1 MRRTPEEHL
10 LFNDGLM
17 FDALR
22 ANLDTVH
29 SRVQKVAESMLRARP
44 EAELIDELVD
54 ELKIRPLELDED
66 GRRMTKQ
73 EVQVDVSRD
82 PRRAFFNDGGQILVP
97 GIRVIVTLPF
107 RGNPDLWQIQPST
120 FTTSPPRGN
129 ISISGDRASG
139 ALEMVFEQPA
149 DEPVENIKASLDR
162 RMEGIRFYTSH
173 QRNDLRGHEEQLR
186 VRLASAITARRTLL
200 VKHDDLSSLLG
211 IQEVK
216 SGVPLVPGSGSF
228 RPQKEKSSPS
238 DAHEPENEVWDVFV
252 SHASEDK
259 DAIARPLV
267 AALQAEGLRVWFDEM
282 TLKVGDSLRRSI
294 DRGLA
299 KSRFG
304 VVVVS
309 KAFLSKEWPQREL
322 DGLVARE
329 GDGQK
334 VILPIWHEVTAADV
348 RKCSPTLA
356 DRLAV
361 PSSRGTAAAVKEL
374 MQVIRP
380 E

>member
-1 MRRTPEEHL
+1 MRRTQEEQL
-10 LFNDGLM
+10 LFNGALL

-22 ANLDTVH
+22 ANLDSVH
-29 SRVQKVAESMLRARP
+29 TRVQSIAESMLRARP
-44 EAELIDELVD
+44 EAELIDELID
-54 ELKIRPLELDED
+54 DLKIRPLELDED

-73 EVQVDVSRD
+73 EVMVDVSRD

-107 RGNPDLWQIQPST
+107 LGNPDLWQLQPGT
-120 FTTSPPRGN
+120 FTTSPPSGN

-139 ALEMVFEQPA
+139 ALEIVFEQPG
-149 DEPVENIKASLDR
+149 DEPVENIKNALDR
-162 RMEGIRFYTSH
+162 RMEGIRFYTAN
-173 QRNDLRGHEEQLR
+173 QRNDLRGHEDQLR
-186 VRLASAITARRTLL
+186 VRLASAIAARRTLL
-200 VKHDDLSSLLG
+200 VKHDDLSDMLG
-211 IQEVK
+211 IPEVRP
-216 SGVPLVPGSGSF
+216 GVLVVRASDLPA
-228 RPQKEKSSPS
+228 PQKGKSAPS
-238 DAHEPENEVWDVFV
+238 EFAEPENEIWDVFI

-259 DAIARPLV
+259 NSIARPLA
-267 AALQAEGLRVWFDEM
+267 AALQAEGLKVWFDEM

-309 KAFLSKEWPQREL
+309 KAFLKKEWPQREL

-334 VILPIWHEVTAADV
+334 VVLPIWHEVTAAEV

-361 PSSRGTAAAVKEL
+361 PSSRGIAAATEEL

-380 E
+380 K